1 MKSKYLVTAVLA
13 STLFNTTYA
22 KEGHQQHD
30 AHEHGHAQLN
40 IAQEG
45 STVTMQFISPA
56 MNIVG
61 FEHHPKTE
69 EQEAQVKQAI
79 KQLENGSA
87 LFGFPKKAG
96 CKLASAKVETE
107 LMEAHGD
114 HDDDHHEKDHHEE
127 KKHHDK
133 AEKHHE
139 EEHHDE
145 HEEES
150 HSEFEVEYSFN
161 CSQPK
166 QFHQLQVRLFE
177 TFKGIEEI
185 RTQYISDKGQQ
196 GFELTPKVSVFNL
209 P

>member
-13 STLFNTTYA
+13 STLFNITYA

-61 FEHHPKTE
+61 FEHQPKTE
-69 EQEAQVKQAI
+69 EQKTQVKQAI
-79 KQLENGSA
+79 KQLENGNA
-87 LFGFPKKAG
+87 LFGFPEKAG
-96 CKLASAKVETE
+96 CKLTSAKVETA
-107 LMEAHGD
+107 LMEAHDD
-114 HDDDHHEKDHHEE
+114 HDDEHGEKEKHHKKDHHDDE
-127 KKHHDK
+127 D
-133 AEKHHE
+133 
-139 EEHHDE
+139 HHDE
-145 HEEES
+145 HKEES
-150 HSEFEVEYSFN
+150 HSEFEVEYSFS

-177 TFKGIEEI
+177 TFKGIEEV